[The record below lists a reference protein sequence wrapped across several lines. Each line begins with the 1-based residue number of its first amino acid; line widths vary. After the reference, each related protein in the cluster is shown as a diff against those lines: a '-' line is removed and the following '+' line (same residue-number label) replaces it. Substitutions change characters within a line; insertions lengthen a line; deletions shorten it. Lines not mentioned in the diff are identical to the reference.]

1 MRLSFLRG
9 SNSRRNAT
17 GLRHPVRSTRPVLED
32 LEGRQL
38 LSGITYL
45 LINSVHATES
55 HTGSTMSFTVSL
67 SAASTLP
74 VSVHYQT
81 VDGTA
86 HTGTDYSASSGS
98 ITFAPGQ
105 TSMQLPVSILPQAT
119 FRATDSYRMVLSNP
133 LNATLLSSS
142 GNGTII
148 DPPTLT
154 QSMTIADVA
163 MTRGM
168 SGQKTMIFT
177 ISLATASTTPVS
189 VTATTSNLTAI
200 AGVDYQARSQVLTF
214 APGVTSMQFA
224 VTIYGTPTPTASKI
238 FLVTLSGTTVPMGR
252 STGAG
257 VLNYGA

>member
-1 MRLSFLRG
+1 MRLSILRG
-9 SNSRRNAT
+9 SNSRRNAIAT
-17 GLRHPVRSTRPVLED
+17 RHPVRSTRPVLED

-38 LSGITYL
+38 LTYV
-45 LINSVHATES
+45 LINSVHTTET

-67 SAASTLP
+67 SAASTMP
-74 VSVHYQT
+74 VSVQYQT

-86 HTGTDYSASSGS
+86 HTGTDYSGTSGS

-105 TSMQLPVSILPQAT
+105 TSMPLPVSLLPQAT
-119 FRATDSYRMVLSNP
+119 FRPTDSYRMVLSNP
-133 LNATLLSSS
+133 QNGTLLTSS

-148 DPPTLT
+148 DPPAVT

-163 MTRGM
+163 MHRGL

-177 ISLATASTTPVS
+177 ISLAAASTTPVS

-200 AGVDYQARSQVLTF
+200 AGVDYQATSQVLTF
-214 APGVTSMQFA
+214 APGVTSMQFD
-224 VTIYGTPTPTASKI
+224 VTIFGTPTLTSQKV
-238 FLVTLSGTTVPMGR
+238 FLVSLSGTTVPMGR